1 MGGETVV
8 NIKMAEMDVVA
19 DGRSLKTILGSC
31 VGVILR
37 DPDRHVSGLAH
48 IMLPERRRDDVSAG
62 KYADSAIP
70 ALLDK
75 MVASGG
81 RRGSLQAM
89 LIGGAQMFPMGNR
102 KIAAIGDLNIE
113 AARRVLKESNI
124 PIIYEETGGLAGR
137 AVLFDNVTG
146 KVSVKTL
153 QTMARKGEG

>member
-1 MGGETVV
+1 MAGETVV

-19 DGRSLKTILGSC
+19 DDRSLKTILGSC

-37 DPDRHVSGLAH
+37 DPDRRVSGLAH
-48 IMLPERRRDDVSAG
+48 IMLPERRRDDAATG

-70 ALLDK
+70 ALLSK
-75 MVASGG
+75 MENNGG
-81 RRGSLQAM
+81 RRASLQAM

-102 KIAAIGDLNIE
+102 KIAAIGDLNVE

-124 PIIYEETGGLAGR
+124 PIIYEETGGIAGR